1 MILDAIKQAQSMHR
15 AVVEARYDGTCQVF
29 SMQPVKNP
37 DTKVT
42 RQAEVL
48 MLKDLPCH
56 LSFSAAPPTAGS
68 GTITTAVQT
77 IKLFLAPEAVI
88 EPGSR
93 IEVVQMGRTES
104 FHQSGKAAV
113 YSSHQEISLELWK
126 GYA

>member
-1 MILDAIKQAQSMHR
+1 MLDAVKQAQSMHR
-15 AVVEARYDGTCQVF
+15 SAVEARYDGTCQIF
-29 SMQPVKNP
+29 GMQPVKNP

-56 LSFSAAPPTAGS
+56 LSYSAAPPAAGS

-77 IKLFLAPEAVI
+77 IKLFLAPETVI

-93 IEVVQMGRTES
+93 IEVTQTGRTES